1 MISEALR
8 CLSVSPGARSA
19 VRCLLQGLLLRPCF
33 RQWGQVGVCT
43 QVSAAL
49 KAQLHP
55 SAEMQAALQLQ
66 DAAFDS
72 LGEGVLSE
80 ACRTGSVPEPGALRA
95 RMHDAFRWIAKP
107 APVHD
112 WGMTSDAESNA
123 NALRVTLEI
132 PQAQPLKQDSLWCG
146 VMSTAN
152 ITPVLIG
159 IREISP
165 FLQDSC
171 HSNCKPGRGAE
182 AC

>member
-1 MISEALR
+1 MSQVCHLV
-8 CLSVSPGARSA
+8 CSA
-19 VRCLLQGLLLRPCF
+19 VLAKGLLLRACF
-33 RQWGQVGVCT
+33 MQRGQVGVCM

-55 SAEMQAALQLQ
+55 SAEMQTALQMQ

-72 LGEGVLSE
+72 LDGGVLSE
-80 ACRTGSVPEPGALRA
+80 ACRTGSAPEPGDLRA

-107 APVHD
+107 APVLD

-123 NALRVTLEI
+123 YAFGVTLEI

-146 VMSTAN
+146 VLSTAN

-182 AC
+182 VC